1 MNDFCKL
8 YAFIYGC
15 GKDTMFCPHCC
26 RPMRLKWQKGKR
38 VLICRRCVEQQ
49 KEDQQE
55 MMDNIVQHE
64 ARIRRLKEHG
74 E

>member
-26 RPMRLKWQKGKR
+26 RPMRLEWQNGKR

-55 MMDNIVQHE
+55 MMDNIVQHD

>member
-1 MNDFCKL
+1 MRQGHYVL
-8 YAFIYGC
+8 PTLLSA
-15 GKDTMFCPHCC
+15 
-26 RPMRLKWQKGKR
+26 MRLEWQNGKR